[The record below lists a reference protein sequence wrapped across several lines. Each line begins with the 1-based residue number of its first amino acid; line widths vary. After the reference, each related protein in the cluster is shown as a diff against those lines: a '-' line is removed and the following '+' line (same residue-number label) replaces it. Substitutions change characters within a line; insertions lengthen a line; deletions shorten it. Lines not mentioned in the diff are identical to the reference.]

1 MKSIT
6 VNPTWNVPPS
16 ITYGEYLPALQRD
29 PTILSRMGL
38 NVTYLPGGGIHVSQ
52 PPSAINVLGRLRF
65 NFPNKYIVYQHDTN
79 EKFMFAEEVRAH
91 SHGCMRVQDPAKYA
105 EILLNVARPDE
116 HWTVDRVT
124 RLYGAGERDIQ
135 VAQGNIWVHVTYQS
149 AFVDD
154 AGKLQTRRDIYGID
168 SRTMAAI
175 RSERA
180 IIENAPAPERKQDP
194 EVASSSSPNRKRT
207 AAASAPQTP
216 GSFFAQLFGRP
227 MPPPGRVV
235 RPPRGMY
242 YQ

>member
-1 MKSIT
+1 
-6 VNPTWNVPPS
+6 
-16 ITYGEYLPALQRD
+16 
-29 PTILSRMGL
+29 
-38 NVTYLPGGGIHVSQ
+38 
-52 PPSAINVLGRLRF
+52 
-65 NFPNKYIVYQHDTN
+65 
-79 EKFMFAEEVRAH
+79 
-91 SHGCMRVQDPAKYA
+91 MRVQDPAKYA
-105 EILLNVARPDE
+105 EILLNIARPSE

-124 RLYGAGERDIQ
+124 RLYGAGEQDIQ
-135 VAQGNIWVHVTYQS
+135 VAQGNIWVHITYQS

-154 AGKLQTRRDIYGID
+154 TGKLHTRGDIYGID

-194 EVASSSSPNRKRT
+194 EVASSPNRKRT